1 MREAD
6 GKGAPLLQ
14 KELLRFV
21 RTVAAARS
29 PLRLRQADPSG
40 ALMLDGDGG
49 PAGKPARSVLQ
60 ATLDQARSLGLVL
73 LEADTVRATREA
85 LPFLRRALLGSPEA
99 FQEQHRAMKTQTVA
113 VEGVRQAVRVNEL
126 ESPLGACA
134 RLKEKSGKA
143 FLPPEAIAAGERL
156 HADFTRAHLQPR
168 LTMAYEPLLSSKTK
182 GGAGGAAEISDSAM
196 SARFRVGKAM
206 EAIGPE
212 LCGVALDVCC
222 FQKGLELVERE
233 RQWPARSAKLMLRTA
248 LMALS
253 RHYAPP
259 RKDTRRSHVWGDE
272 GFRPQAADAG
282 ITKPAAGPPRP

>member
-1 MREAD
+1 MRETD
-6 GKGAPLLQ
+6 GKGLPLLQ

-29 PLRLRQADPSG
+29 PLRLRQADASG

-49 PAGKPARSVLQ
+49 PAGKPPRAVLQ
-60 ATLDQARSLGLVL
+60 ATLDQARSLGLVM

-85 LPFLRRALLGSPEA
+85 LPFVRRALLGSPEA
-99 FQEQHRAMKTQTVA
+99 FQEQHRAMKTETVA

-212 LCGVALDVCC
+212 LCSVALDVCC

-253 RHYAPP
+253 RHYAPA
-259 RKDTRRSHVWGDE
+259 
-272 GFRPQAADAG
+272 PQGYKAQSCLG
-282 ITKPAAGPPRP
+282 R